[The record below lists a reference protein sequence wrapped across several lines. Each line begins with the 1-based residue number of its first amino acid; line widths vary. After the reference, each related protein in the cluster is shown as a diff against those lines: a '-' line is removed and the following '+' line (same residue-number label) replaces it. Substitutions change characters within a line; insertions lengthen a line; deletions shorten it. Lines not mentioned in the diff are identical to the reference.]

1 VVDVLEPVVQP
12 YAWGSRY
19 AIAEIQGRPA
29 PAPGPEAELW
39 MGAHLAAPSGLHRD
53 GRPVTLDQ
61 VIAADPE
68 RELGPACTARFGPR
82 LPFLLKILAPE
93 KALSIQVHPDRAQA
107 EAGYRAEAARGVRPR
122 DRNYADDWPKPE
134 LLCAL
139 TRFEALAGFRP
150 TGDILALLAELDVPE
165 LRPVAAGLAAAP
177 GPGGQAAALRR
188 ILGWPTGQR
197 DQLLAGVLAACA
209 RVAAAG
215 GRYAAACGAVLR
227 IATDHPGD
235 LGLVAALLLEY
246 TVLQPGEALYMAAG
260 GLHAYIKG
268 VGVELMANSDNVLRA
283 GLTGKRIDIPELL
296 KLVDPAVPV
305 PVIHPRQ
312 LAPHV
317 AGYDT
322 PAPEFRLYRVEPAGG
337 DVPLPDAGPRI
348 VLCIDGTATLRASSG
363 AQSGARSDARSGEPS
378 GDPVKLGRGES
389 CFIPA
394 ADGEITAAGHGEL
407 FVAASGCGG

>member
-1 VVDVLEPVVQP
+1 MGRPYHAGVDVLESVVQP

-29 PAPGPEAELW
+29 PTPGPEAELW
-39 MGAHLAAPSGLHRD
+39 MGAHPSSPSGLHRD
-53 GRPVTLDQ
+53 GRVTTLDQ

-107 EAGYRAEAARGVRPR
+107 EAGYRAQADRGIAPP

-150 TGDILALLAELDVPE
+150 TGDILALLGELAVPQ
-165 LRPVAAGLAAAP
+165 LRPVADGLAAAP
-177 GPGGQAAALRR
+177 GPDGQAAALRR
-188 ILGWPTGQR
+188 MLGWPAGQR
-197 DQLLAGVLAACA
+197 DQLLAGVLAACT
-209 RVAAAG
+209 RVATAG
-215 GRYAAACGAVLR
+215 GRHAAACAAVLR
-227 IATDHPGD
+227 IAADHPRD
-235 LGLVAALLLEY
+235 LGVAAALLLNY
-246 TVLQPGEALYMAAG
+246 TVLEPGDALYMAAG

-296 KLVDPAVPV
+296 RLVDPAVPV
-305 PVIHPRQ
+305 PVIHPRPV
-312 LAPHV
+312 AAHV
-317 AGYDT
+317 AEYDT
-322 PAPEFRLYRVEPAGG
+322 PAPEFRLYRLEPAGG
-337 DVPLPDAGPRI
+337 EVALPAAGPRV
-348 VLCIDGTATLRASSG
+348 VLCIEGSATLRTRG
-363 AQSGARSDARSGEPS
+363 
-378 GDPVKLGRGES
+378 GDSVKLGRGES
-389 CFIPA
+389 CFVPA
-394 ADGEITAAGHGEL
+394 ADGDIMVSGQAML
-407 FVAASGCGG
+407 FAAASGCAT